1 MGLKSKLIQI
11 QRELNA
17 PKSNYNSFGK
27 YSYRSCEDILE
38 AVKPLLAANACT
50 LVVSDTMDAV
60 GDRIYVKATATIYD
74 CESEESVAATAYARE
89 AAERKGMDDSQVT
102 GSASSYARK
111 YALNGLFCIDDNK
124 DPDTAPPPAPK
135 PANAEKNHAN
145 ANKNSANAAS
155 GYITSEQ
162 AKALYERCQ
171 VEGVD
176 AVKLCAIHRV
186 QDLRGLTQAMYDNI
200 LNKWDTVVRER
211 CGI

>member
-135 PANAEKNHAN
+135 PANA
-145 ANKNSANAAS
+145 AS

-186 QDLRGLTQAMYDNI
+186 QDLRGLTKAMYDNI